1 MAATAPPPPSLHH
14 AVNAFTAP
22 WMTHQ
27 LQQHHLQP
35 LSATIAERCHH
46 WRRTIVR
53 CPHHVRTTAPAR
65 TRFANQSGP
74 ALRILRALTPAAM
87 ETTFSIARMFE
98 PTEEEGITILTPECA
113 SSRSYSLAKKRK
125 TTTFNTTPSWAHN
138 EQTSQMCN
146 VPLSALTNRQHS
158 SLRASHQRSAATPP
172 TAVHPSLTT
181 VSIFASRSSEREPEQ
196 LPYNYRNPFILHRYK
211 SNQNL
216 HAWARSKHNTIA
228 MPSMFLHPRTRSE

>member
-1 MAATAPPPPSLHH
+1 VATSKHSKFSQPNGATSSSSSQPWETLVSPLAPWSPPSSIEASSHC
-14 AVNAFTAP
+14 
-22 WMTHQ
+22 
-27 LQQHHLQP
+27 
-35 LSATIAERCHH
+35 SATI
-46 WRRTIVR
+46 V
-53 CPHHVRTTAPAR
+53 
-65 TRFANQSGP
+65 P
-74 ALRILRALTPAAM
+74 ALHHENYICNALTPAAM

-146 VPLSALTNRQHS
+146 VPLSALTDRQHS

-216 HAWARSKHNTIA
+216 HAWARSKQNTIA
-228 MPSMFLHPRTRSE
+228 MPSMFLHPRTRSEQQHFQLYHSTSVSQ